1 MKKKPNCLMAGF
13 LTMVF
18 VIGLLP
24 VPQMHVLALSPN
36 SEVQTESSPIIT
48 ANETEPATYTVT
60 LDLAGGTQSNLETKG
75 WTMSNDQWAMDLTEP
90 EPGKGALLSV
100 GAPTQEGFL
109 FTGWFVTETDETV
122 EQLTEYSVNQDLHI
136 TATWQE
142 ESQEPGTTPKVS
154 EGEQEGELEPADQ
167 TPASDVS
174 DPSEDSN
181 PVDEASSQTTQD
193 TEPTA
198 PTEEAA
204 GLTVELDLNGG
215 TIPEEMN
222 PGEGWTQDDGVWHYT
237 APETVQEGAALLGG
251 QEEELVIFRLPTPT
265 WESEAF
271 QGWTVLSPADGSVS
285 VEQDDAG
292 YFLSLPAGST
302 CAVTLQARS
311 KILYT
316 IDFQTALYPQKFDK
330 VAENT
335 IQFSH
340 VNINYPMEIEDVLG
354 FLNSYVSDLQLDYT
368 VTYTDTD
375 GVQHTVQRSGV
386 TIPIDWEW
394 QEGGWQ
400 DGKNPEATGDFR
412 EIVES
417 KLEAMD
423 GEASKV
429 RLNDQYLKEQIVEYE
444 KTVSSNAL
452 PSASELDPEDINFSN
467 WGTWDENQGIYKG
480 GDADLLG
487 LDIKIGADENK
498 TKDISGNKDY
508 MIETVSPSNVTLNL
522 FDYWIL
528 SPAYYDQ
535 HADTPKNELYNEG
548 INQGHGLTF
557 RKSDT
562 DGIWNNWT
570 GTQGGIR
577 AGIVK
582 DQLDENGYPNLNL
595 RETFKT
601 NGTWTVNGSTCTFDP
616 EENLAYLFDP
626 DLLNH
631 SDDGKAY
638 SDVQGLFKVDDSGNY
653 YYSSHDNFAEFDPE
667 SNSFNV
673 YNAWG
678 VKPGGSSPEGQFFPF
693 NTADQVFK
701 LDTNGNLTQ
710 NKGFNSLD
718 ELVNHYLG
726 MTMEAE
732 FQQPVGGMV
741 SVGTNAKPMV
751 FEFSGDDDVWIFI
764 DDVLVADLGGIHDE
778 ATVKIDF
785 STGEVVSYLA
795 ADHNKNRWTTT
806 LKKQFEEAGVSTE
819 GFRENTFGN
828 NTRHTLKLFYL
839 ERGNTDS
846 NLTLSFNLMEP
857 ANNTLIKLDQNGQPL
872 DGVEFSIYPAT
883 QTDGTYTISGEAI
896 GTVVTKGDGTAAF
909 PNYDF
914 SQHDYYILQE
924 KTPEGYFSPGEVVLR
939 YDRFTQHPDGTTSG
953 TNLLLVEN
961 RWTTGAVGNF
971 SASVHQAGTLK
982 YETGDEIDRETGSK
996 GLILA
1001 VPLLKGTDGEWHPL
1015 YGSNMVGFHDVEY
1028 ETDADKTNN
1037 QRRAVLKAALYQIY
1051 GAEYQKQDTNSYEY
1065 GFPEWYLEWDAENGR
1080 YEGNLIDL
1088 PGDASRYYWA
1098 SGDQSADLSMAYY
1111 FMDLEAL
1118 SDTLGLIG
1126 DLSKMSSAD
1135 KLAQIAEAIESS
1147 FTDDVTS
1154 EEIQSKVEELVTK
1167 IDQAASDGSYTNFA
1181 LLDVSDFNRVFSSR
1195 IYVPNVSPELTVL
1208 KLDQAGD
1215 PLKDATFTLYYS
1227 EENTDNP
1234 AQEAQLV
1241 ASGKT
1246 NENGVLVFSKGGTDT
1261 AGSAKVTFE
1270 HGYYWVKETN
1280 PPTDYTG
1287 NDEYIPVYVTEN
1299 GRVYADAL
1307 EEDDGI
1313 TVRKGLG
1320 RLLETMVRYA
1330 AEDSVNVTLRD
1341 ITAQLVTGENWEDVG
1356 DAVKPGNSTGTV
1368 EGQKLHLHYGLNNA
1382 LLEYGT
1388 HAENGVVPNPYFEVD
1403 KDIAG
1408 IQVEQDYYAHEGE
1421 IEYSTVANKIDLK
1434 DTNIRGLFTGATAIV
1449 VRNRQIGSQGAFSV
1463 AKTVTGSDSDKENA
1477 FLFDVSISGT
1487 LGEGQSWENG
1497 EAEYT
1502 VTQENETGSVDL
1514 QKGTLTF
1521 KKSSDGSWKI
1531 TAVKPASGDPTTY
1544 FQQDANNDVYQL
1556 KLKDG
1561 QKISVSEV
1569 PFGLTV
1575 TVSETS
1581 DSASGYITTYTINNG
1596 NRNSGTTASGEV
1608 KMEVGDPSFHFYNHK
1623 DKVANLT
1630 LEKLLPAETDSTR
1643 KFTFDITL
1651 RTSDGGSL
1659 LAGTYDYT
1667 ITDKSGTVTKSD
1679 RLTNGQLTVQLGHE
1693 DKLVIQG
1700 LPVGTSYIIR
1710 ETTAGYAPAVKID
1723 GTEVKVVDGG
1733 TVTGTVKEISTTG
1746 TDPSTGTTDS
1756 ALNKVEYANTR
1767 SGSITITKRSGVGTL
1782 LSGAGFTLYTKG
1794 QDNSLTPVGAETF
1807 TALAK
1812 RCDIDDPENDS
1823 NFDKDTMRYTDE
1835 SGSYVV
1841 HTTKDNGYFYYRF
1854 LTENEI
1860 SQYYNGTLEGSKNVE
1875 AIVQFT
1881 ELSLDETYAI
1891 QETTVPDGYVQN
1903 ADIEKLLG
1911 NIKLPWKE
1919 EGGPE
1924 NGVYD
1929 VLFTV
1934 TNHEQMVLPFTGLG
1948 GIKGP
1953 LAAGLLLMV
1962 LAGVLLWVANRKK
1975 LAAGH
1980 KPGQRA

>member
-1 MKKKPNCLMAGF
+1 MKKKPNCLMVVF

-100 GAPTQEGFL
+100 GEPTQEGFL

-237 APETVQEGAALLGG
+237 APETVQEGAALLGE
-251 QEEELVIFRLPTPT
+251 QEEELFIFRLPTPT

-271 QGWTVLSPADGSVS
+271 QGWTILSPADGSVS

-292 YFLSLPAGST
+292 YFLSLPADSN
-302 CAVTLQARS
+302 CAVKLQARS
-311 KILYT
+311 GNSDISFT
-316 IDFQTALYPQKFDK
+316 IDVTSAVYQAKMGLNGANSNK
-330 VAENT
+330 
-335 IQFSH
+335 ISFSH
-340 VNINYPMEIEDVLG
+340 VNANYPEEPMTIEGIVE
-354 FLNSYVSDLQLDYT
+354 FLNQYVPSLKLNYTITYPDETGASKT
-368 VTYTDTD
+368 VT
-375 GVQHTVQRSGV
+375 RSEV
-386 TIPIDWEW
+386 DIPIAWSEDH
-394 QEGGWQ
+394 
-400 DGKNPEATGDFR
+400 ADFSN
-412 EIVES
+412 VES
-417 KLEAMD
+417 QLEAMD
-423 GEASKV
+423 GTASKV
-429 RLNDQYLKEQIVEYE
+429 YLDEDYLKGLIVAYE
-444 KTVSSNAL
+444 KTVAQEESLPNADNL
-452 PSASELDPEDINFSN
+452 TKEELTFSN
-467 WGTWDENQGIYKG
+467 
-480 GDADLLG
+480 GDADTMALTVE
-487 LDIKIGADENK
+487 IGVSQNNDP
-498 TKDISGNKDY
+498 DISANKENYTID
-508 MIETVSPSNVTLNL
+508 TVSPNNVTLNL
-522 FDYWIL
+522 FDYWL
-528 SPAYYDQ
+528 ASDAYYDGNDKDMDVL
-535 HADTPKNELYNEG
+535 APLG
-548 INQGHGLTF
+548 INKGHGLLFFANGASGT
-557 RKSDT
+557 
-562 DGIWNNWT
+562 WNGWT
-570 GTQGGIR
+570 GANAAPR

-582 DQLDENGYPNLNL
+582 NELGTDGYPVLNL
-595 RETFKT
+595 AEKF
-601 NGTWTVNGSTCTFDP
+601 GANGSFGDAYDLYNP
-616 EENLAYLFDP
+616 EESLQYLFDP
-626 DLLNH
+626 ATLNA
-631 SDDGKAY
+631 SGDGKGY
-638 SDVQGLFKVDDSGNY
+638 SDVKGLFKINEEGNY
-653 YYSSHDNFAEFDPE
+653 YFSSHDNFAEFDPD

-673 YNAWG
+673 YNTWG
-678 VKPGGSSPEGQFFPF
+678 VYHNGTSPDGQFFPF
-693 NTADQVFK
+693 NTAEQVFDLK
-701 LDTNGNLTQ
+701 DGELKQVSNLKSTNAL
-710 NKGFNSLD
+710 L
-718 ELVNHYLG
+718 NHYLG
-726 MTMEAE
+726 LSMEAD
-732 FQQPVGGMV
+732 FQQPINGMV

-764 DDVLVADLGGIHDE
+764 DGVLVADLGGIHDE
-778 ATVKIDF
+778 ASVEINF
-785 STGEVVSYLA
+785 STGKVITYLSS
-795 ADHNKNRWTTT
+795 DHSKNYVERT
-806 LKKQFEEAGVSTE
+806 LKSIFADAGKSTSTFN
-819 GFRENTFGN
+819 GDTFGN
-828 NTRHTLKLFYL
+828 NTTHTLKMFYL
-839 ERGNTDS
+839 ERGNYDS

-857 ANNTLIKLDQNGQPL
+857 SSNTLIKLDQ
-872 DGVEFSIYPAT
+872 DGKPIPGVKFNLYAAEKSA
-883 QTDGTYTISGEAI
+883 DGTYKKTTPIMSDI
-896 GTVVTKGDGTAAF
+896 QTQSDGSAVLE
-909 PNYDF
+909 NYDF
-914 SQHDYYILQE
+914 SQHEYYILE
-924 KTPEGYFSPGEVVLR
+924 ETPLDGYFSPGEVVLR
-939 YDRFTQHPDGTTSG
+939 YDKFERHPDGTTSG
-953 TNLLLVEN
+953 TNLLMVEN
-961 RWTTGAVGNF
+961 RWETGAVSNF
-971 SASVHQAGTLK
+971 SAAVYQAGTLK
-982 YETGDEIDRETGSK
+982 YNTGMEIATEKGSK

-1001 VPLLKGTDGEWHPL
+1001 VPLLKGSDGEWYPL

-1028 ETDADKTNN
+1028 ETDADNKTNN
-1037 QRRAVLKAALYQIY
+1037 QRQAVLKAALYQIY

-1098 SGDQSADLSMAYY
+1098 SGDPSADLSMAYY
-1111 FMDLEAL
+1111 FLDLEAL
-1118 SDTLGLIG
+1118 SDTLGLTD

-1135 KLAQIAEAIESS
+1135 KLLEIAEAIESD

-1154 EEIQSKVEELVTK
+1154 EEIQHNVEELVKK
-1167 IDQAASDGSYTNFA
+1167 IDQVASDGSYTNFA
-1181 LLDVSDFNRVFSSR
+1181 LLDVSNFNRVFSSR
-1195 IYVPNVSPELTVL
+1195 IYVPNVSPELTVV
-1208 KLDQAGD
+1208 KLDQSGT
-1215 PLKDATFTLYYS
+1215 PLEGAEFALYKSDTEPAEGAIPVATGT
-1227 EENTDNP
+1227 
-1234 AQEAQLV
+1234 
-1241 ASGKT
+1241 T
-1246 NENGVLVFSKGGTDT
+1246 NENGVLVFSKDGIGD
-1261 AGSAKVTFE
+1261 AGSARVTFE
-1270 HGYYWVKETN
+1270 NGYYWVKEIN
-1280 PPTDYTG
+1280 APNGYTG
-1287 NDEYIPVYVTEN
+1287 NDAYIPVYVTEN

-1307 EEDDGI
+1307 EENDGI

-1341 ITAQLVTGENWEDVG
+1341 ITAQLVTGEKWEDVG
-1356 DAVKPGNSTGTV
+1356 NAVKPGSSTGTV

-1388 HAENGVVPNPYFEVD
+1388 HEENGVAPNPYFEVD

-1408 IQVEQDYYAHEGE
+1408 IQVAQDYYAHEGE
-1421 IEYSTVANKIDLK
+1421 IEYSTVADKIDLE
-1434 DTNIRGLFTGATAIV
+1434 DTNIRALFTGATAIV
-1449 VRNRQIGSQGAFSV
+1449 VRNRKEGSQGAFSV
-1463 AKTVTGSDSDKENA
+1463 AKTVTGSDGNKENA

-1487 LGEGQSWENG
+1487 LGEGQTWQNG

-1502 VTQENETGSVDL
+1502 VTQENATESVEL

-1521 KKSSDGSWKI
+1521 TQSDGSWKI
-1531 TAVKPASGDPTTY
+1531 TAVTPNSGDFTTY
-1544 FQQDANNDVYQL
+1544 FQEDANDVYQL

-1561 QKISVSEV
+1561 QKISVNNV

-1575 TVSETS
+1575 AVSETS

-1596 NRNSGTTASGEV
+1596 NRNSGTTASGVV
-1608 KMEVGDPSFHFYNHK
+1608 KTEVGDPSFHFYNHK
-1623 DKVANLT
+1623 DKVADLT

-1643 KFTFDITL
+1643 KFTFAITL
-1651 RTSDGGSL
+1651 RTGNGGSL
-1659 LAGTYDYT
+1659 LAGTYDYR
-1667 ITDKSGTVTKSD
+1667 ITDKSGNETNGQV
-1679 RLTNGQLTVQLGHE
+1679 TNGQLTVELGHE
-1693 DKLVIQG
+1693 DKLVTQD
-1700 LPVGTSYIIR
+1700 LPVGTWYIIR

-1723 GTEVKVVDGG
+1723 GKDATVVDGG
-1733 TVTGTVKEISTTG
+1733 TVTGTVKEIPTTG

-1756 ALNKVEYANTR
+1756 ELNKVEYANTR

-1782 LSGAGFTLYTKG
+1782 LSGAGFTLYTKEG
-1794 QDNSLTPVGAETF
+1794 DTLTQVGGEKF
-1807 TALAK
+1807 TALAV
-1812 RCDIDDPENDS
+1812 RRNISDPEHDP
-1823 NFDKDTMRYTDE
+1823 NFDQERMRYTDGNQ
-1835 SGSYVV
+1835 SCVV
-1841 HTTKDNGYFYYRF
+1841 HTTENNSYFYYRF
-1854 LTENEI
+1854 LTEAEI
-1860 SQYYNGTLEGSKNVE
+1860 QQYYAGMFSESDNVE

-1881 ELSLDETYAI
+1881 ELSLDKIYAVK
-1891 QETTVPDGYVQN
+1891 ETTAPQGHVQN

-1911 NIKLPWKE
+1911 NIELPWKE

-1934 TNHEQMVLPFTGLG
+1934 INHEQMVLPFTGLG
-1948 GIKGP
+1948 GIRGP
-1953 LAAGLLLMV
+1953 LAAGLLLMA

>member
-316 IDFQTALYPQKFDK
+316 IDFQTALYPQKFDE

-423 GEASKV
+423 GTASKV
-429 RLNDQYLKEQIVEYE
+429 RLNDQYLKKQIVEYE

-452 PSASELDPEDINFSN
+452 PSASELDPENINFSN

-487 LDIKIGADENK
+487 LDIKIGVDENK
-498 TKDISGNKDY
+498 TKGISGNEDY

-548 INQGHGLTF
+548 INRGHGLTF
-557 RKSDT
+557 RKSDN

-582 DQLDENGYPNLNL
+582 DQLDKNRYPNLNL

-601 NGTWTVNGSTCTFDP
+601 NGTWTVNGSTCTFNP

-626 DLLNH
+626 DLLNK
-631 SDDGKAY
+631 SDNGKAY
-638 SDVQGLFKVDDSGNY
+638 SAVQGLFKVDDSGNY

-710 NKGFNSLD
+710 NKDFNSLD

-828 NTRHTLKLFYL
+828 NTKHTLKLFYL

-1015 YGSNMVGFHDVEY
+1015 YGSNMVGFYDVDNWTGENA
-1028 ETDADKTNN
+1028 EQN
-1037 QRRAVLKAALYQIY
+1037 QRRAVLEAALYQIY
-1051 GAEYQKQDTNSYEY
+1051 GAQYQHDVYDY
-1065 GFPEWYLEWDAENGR
+1065 GFPEWYLEWNPKNAR

-1098 SGDQSADLSMAYY
+1098 SNSPDADLTMAYY
-1111 FMDLEAL
+1111 FLDLDAL
-1118 SDTLGLIG
+1118 QSVFG
-1126 DLSKMSSAD
+1126 DLTGK
-1135 KLAQIAEAIESS
+1135 
-1147 FTDDVTS
+1147 TS
-1154 EEIQSKVEELVTK
+1154 EEKLASIAQTIDNDLGEDVIPDVVKNKVHELVEQIDTEETK
-1167 IDQAASDGSYTNFA
+1167 GFA

-1195 IYVPNVSPELTVL
+1195 IYVPNVRPELMVL
-1208 KLDQAGD
+1208 KLDEKGEPLAGAKFALYQGETL
-1215 PLKDATFTLYYS
+1215 PATATVPYATGT
-1227 EENTDNP
+1227 TDD
-1234 AQEAQLV
+1234 QGL
-1241 ASGKT
+1241 
-1246 NENGVLVFSKGGTDT
+1246 LVFSANGTGE
-1261 AGSAKVTFE
+1261 AGSANAVFQA
-1270 HGYYWVKETN
+1270 GYYWVKEIQA
-1280 PPTDYTG
+1280 PAGYTG
-1287 NDEYIPVYVTEN
+1287 NDEIVPVYVTTN

-1307 EEDDGI
+1307 DKDDGI

-1356 DAVKPGNSTGTV
+1356 DAVQSGSSTGTV
-1368 EGQKLHLHYGLNNA
+1368 EGQKLHLHYGLDNA

-1388 HAENGVVPNPYFEVD
+1388 HEVNGIAPNPYFEVD
-1403 KDIAG
+1403 EDIAG
-1408 IQVEQDYYAHEGE
+1408 LRVQQNYRAHEGE
-1421 IEYSTVANKIDLK
+1421 TLYSAIAAKTRLE
-1434 DTNIRGLFTGATAIV
+1434 DTNIRGLFTGSTTIV
-1449 VRNRQIGSQGAFSV
+1449 VRNRKTDTKGSFSV
-1463 AKTVTGSDSDKENA
+1463 AKTVTGSDITGEEWFRFAITIDDADKEETSWADNPA
-1477 FLFDVSISGT
+1477 DYQITNEAGMVLEKGKLTFVRD
-1487 LGEGQSWENG
+1487 GEEWKIGQVAPATPDAPTAYFEQENG
-1497 EAEYT
+1497 
-1502 VTQENETGSVDL
+1502 
-1514 QKGTLTF
+1514 
-1521 KKSSDGSWKI
+1521 
-1531 TAVKPASGDPTTY
+1531 TY
-1544 FQQDANNDVYQL
+1544 LL
-1556 KLKDG
+1556 KLQDG
-1561 QKISVSEV
+1561 QKLSVSEI
-1569 PFGLTV
+1569 PFGLNV
-1575 TVSETS
+1575 TATETTQ
-1581 DSASGYITTYTINNG
+1581 SADGYITTVTVNDG
-1596 NRNSGTTASGEV
+1596 TRVKATTASGVV
-1608 KMEVGDPSFHFYNHK
+1608 KEKVGDPSFHFYNHK

-1630 LEKLLPAETDSTR
+1630 LKKTLPEEEGSIEKFP
-1643 KFTFDITL
+1643 FTINLWTG
-1651 RTSDGGSL
+1651 DGGNFLTESY
-1659 LAGTYDYT
+1659 AFSISTAEGTTQTGTIENGQLMVELSQQETLVISNLPVGSQYT
-1667 ITDKSGTVTKSD
+1667 IQETTKGYAPTVTINGQPVEVVNGTVSGTVQEKSD
-1679 RLTNGQLTVQLGHE
+1679 
-1693 DKLVIQG
+1693 
-1700 LPVGTSYIIR
+1700 
-1710 ETTAGYAPAVKID
+1710 TTPNSHSNI
-1723 GTEVKVVDGG
+1723 VVY
-1733 TVTGTVKEISTTG
+1733 S
-1746 TDPSTGTTDS
+1746 
-1756 ALNKVEYANTR
+1756 NTR
-1767 SGSITITKRSGVGTL
+1767 SGSITITKRSGLGTL
-1782 LSGAGFTLYTKG
+1782 LSGAGFTLYTVG
-1794 QDNSLTPVGAETF
+1794 ENQTLTPVESEQK
-1807 TALAK
+1807 TALAM
-1812 RCDIDDPENDS
+1812 RCTFEQTDTK
-1823 NFDKDTMRYTDE
+1823 FDAEAMRYNDGTN
-1835 SGSYVV
+1835 SYVA
-1841 HTTKDNGYFYYRF
+1841 HTTQENGNFYYRF
-1854 LTENEI
+1854 LTESERN
-1860 SQYYNGTLEGSKNVE
+1860 QYYAGTLPGSENVE
-1875 AIVQFT
+1875 AVVQFT
-1881 ELSLDETYAI
+1881 ELPLDQTYAI
-1891 QETTVPDGYVQN
+1891 RETTVPDGYVQN
-1903 ADIEKLLG
+1903 ADIEATLSH
-1911 NIKLPWKE
+1911 ITLPYTE
-1919 EGGPE
+1919 EGSTDR
-1924 NGVYD
+1924 VYD

-1953 LAAGLLLMV
+1953 LAAGLLLMA